1 MRGTGAAS
9 SVLSKRGERA
19 PRSYN
24 MWTKL
29 YHKLAK
35 PRYDHVWIVLLL
47 IAEALLSTL
56 IVKRV
61 PYTEIDW
68 VAYMQ
73 EVTTYQNGERDY
85 INIRGDTGPLVYPA
99 GFLYLYGFFK
109 DIATRSIDTTD
120 PTGLGG
126 STSPEAIRIIQWVFV
141 LLYVINSAVVLML
154 YNAVLQRMRQ
164 QQNTQSSTATMVWC
178 WRIAMG
184 ITCLSKRV
192 HSIFVLRL
200 FNDAPA
206 MILLHI
212 SMYLFACCDSWAL
225 GCVVFSLA
233 VSIKMNVLLFAPGL
247 LLLLLQKNQSLFG
260 TIQHLSICASIQL
273 LLGWPF
279 LTTYPISYIK
289 KAFEF
294 DRVFF
299 YKWTVNWKFLPE
311 GIFTSKPWA
320 LILLACHLGV
330 LGMLANKWWQS
341 SISQLGDTDARKLM
355 RWTKCNK
362 DKIRLSPEYV
372 IYTMFASNY
381 VGIVFARTL
390 HYQFYCWYFYSLPML
405 LWLTSFGPSSSG
417 DKFSKVVLPL
427 VANVLAVAGVEYA
440 FNVFPATGLSS
451 AALQMSHAYL
461 LLKVVSSEVPSIQIN
476 KEKMT

>member
-1 MRGTGAAS
+1 
-9 SVLSKRGERA
+9 
-19 PRSYN
+19 
-24 MWTKL
+24 MWAKVC
-29 YHKLAK
+29 HNLAK
-35 PRYDHVWIVLLL
+35 PRYDNQWLALLL
-47 IAEALLSTL
+47 IAESLLSAM

-85 INIRGDTGPLVYPA
+85 ISIRGDTGPLVYPA

-109 DIATRSIDTTD
+109 DIATRWIDVSD

-141 LLYVINSAVVLML
+141 ILYAINSAVVLML

-164 QQNTQSSTATMVWC
+164 QQSTQSSTATIVWC

-206 MILLHI
+206 MLLLHI

-247 LLLLLQKNQSLFG
+247 LLLLLQKNQSLLG
-260 TIQHLSICASIQL
+260 TIRHLSICASLQL

-299 YKWTVNWKFLPE
+299 FKWTVNWKFLPE
-311 GIFTSKPWA
+311 EIFTSKPWA
-320 LILLACHLGV
+320 LLLLTCHLGV
-330 LGMLANKWWQS
+330 LGMLANKWWRS
-341 SISQLGDTDARKLM
+341 AISQLGDANARKLM
-355 RWTKCNK
+355 RWTKCDN
-362 DKIRLSPEYV
+362 DDIRLSPEYV
-372 IYTMFASNY
+372 IHTMFVSNY

-405 LWLTSFGPSSSG
+405 LWLTSFGSSSSSTC
-417 DKFSKVVLPL
+417 KLVIPL
-427 VANVLAVAGVEYA
+427 SANVIAVVGVEYA
-440 FNVFPATGLSS
+440 FNVFPATELSS
-451 AALQMSHAYL
+451 AVLQLSHAYL
-461 LLKVVSSEVPSIQIN
+461 MLKIVSSKVPSIQID
-476 KEKMT
+476 KQKIK

>member
-1 MRGTGAAS
+1 
-9 SVLSKRGERA
+9 
-19 PRSYN
+19 

-29 YHKLAK
+29 YHNLAK

-141 LLYVINSAVVLML
+141 VLYVINSAVVLML

-164 QQNTQSSTATMVWC
+164 QQNTQSSTATMVWY

-273 LLGWPF
+273 FLGWPF

-311 GIFTSKPWA
+311 EIFTSKPWA
-320 LILLACHLGV
+320 LILLACHLVV

-341 SISQLGDTDARKLM
+341 SISQLGDANARKPM
-355 RWTKCNK
+355 RWTKCNN

-372 IYTMFASNY
+372 IHTMFASNY

-417 DKFSKVVLPL
+417 DKFSKVVLSL

-440 FNVFPATGLSS
+440 FNVFPAMELSS

-461 LLKVVSSEVPSIQIN
+461 LLKVVSSQVPSIQID

>member
-1 MRGTGAAS
+1 
-9 SVLSKRGERA
+9 
-19 PRSYN
+19 

-29 YHKLAK
+29 YHDLAK
-35 PRYDHVWIVLLL
+35 PRYDNAWVVLLL
-47 IAEALLSTL
+47 IAESLLATM

-73 EVTTYQNGERDY
+73 EVTTYQDGERDY
-85 INIRGDTGPLVYPA
+85 MNIRGDTGPLVYPA

-109 DIATRSIDTTD
+109 DIATRWINVSD

-141 LLYVINSAVVLML
+141 VLYVINAAIVLML

-164 QQNTQSSTATMVWC
+164 QQSAQSSNNSTIVWC

-184 ITCLSKRV
+184 ITCLSKRI

-206 MILLHI
+206 MLLLHI

-225 GCVVFSLA
+225 GCAVFSLA

-247 LLLLLQKNQSLFG
+247 LLLLLQKNQSLLG
-260 TIQHLSICASIQL
+260 TIRHLSICASLQL

-299 YKWTVNWKFLPE
+299 FKWTVNWKFLPE
-311 GIFTSKPWA
+311 EMFTSKPWA
-320 LILLACHLGV
+320 LMLLACHLGV
-330 LGMLANKWWQS
+330 LGLLAKKWWRS
-341 SISQLGDTDARKLM
+341 SNSQLEVM
-355 RWTKCNK
+355 RWTNS
-362 DKIRLSPEYV
+362 DKGDDICLSPEYV
-372 IYTMFASNY
+372 IHTMFVSNY

-405 LWLTSFGPSSSG
+405 LWLTSFDSSSST
-417 DKFSKVVLPL
+417 DKLSKVVLPL
-427 VANVLAVAGVEYA
+427 SANIIAVVCVEFA
-440 FNVFPATGLSS
+440 FNVFPATELSS
-451 AALQMSHAYL
+451 AVLQLSHAYL
-461 LLKVVSSEVPSIQIN
+461 LMKIVSSKVPSIQID
-476 KEKMT
+476 KQKIK

>member
-1 MRGTGAAS
+1 VR
-9 SVLSKRGERA
+9 ERKSWFQLLV
-19 PRSYN
+19 RECHIITN

-29 YHKLAK
+29 YNNLAK
-35 PRYDHVWIVLLL
+35 PRYDYAWIVLLL
-47 IAEALLSTL
+47 IAESLLTTL

-109 DIATRSIDTTD
+109 HIATRSIDITD
-120 PTGLGG
+120 PMGLGG
-126 STSPEAIRIIQWVFV
+126 STSPEAIRRIQWVFV
-141 LLYVINSAVVLML
+141 VLYVINAAVVLIL

-206 MILLHI
+206 MLLLHI
-212 SMYLFACCDSWAL
+212 SMYLLACCDSWAL
-225 GCVVFSLA
+225 GCTVFSLA
-233 VSIKMNVLLFAPGL
+233 VSIKMNILLFAPGL
-247 LLLLLQKNQSLFG
+247 LLLLLQKNQSLLG
-260 TIQHLSICASIQL
+260 TMQHLSVCASIQL
-273 LLGWPF
+273 ILGWPF

-299 YKWTVNWKFLPE
+299 FKWTVNWKFLPE
-311 GIFTSKPWA
+311 EMFTSKPWA
-320 LILLACHLGV
+320 LVLLACHLGV
-330 LGMLANKWWQS
+330 LSMLANKWWKS
-341 SISQLGDTDARKLM
+341 SISQLGDVNARKLM
-355 RWTKCNK
+355 RWKKCSN
-362 DKIRLSPEYV
+362 DDIRLSPEYV
-372 IYTMFASNY
+372 IYTMFVSNY

-405 LWLTSFGPSSSG
+405 LWLTSFVPSSST
-417 DKFSKVVLPL
+417 DKFSKVMFPL
-427 VANVLAVAGVEYA
+427 VANIFAVAGVEYA
-440 FNVFPATGLSS
+440 FNVFPATELSS
-451 AALQMSHAYL
+451 AALQISHAYL
-461 LLKVVSSEVPSIQIN
+461 LLKVVSSGIPSIQID
-476 KEKMT
+476 KQKMK